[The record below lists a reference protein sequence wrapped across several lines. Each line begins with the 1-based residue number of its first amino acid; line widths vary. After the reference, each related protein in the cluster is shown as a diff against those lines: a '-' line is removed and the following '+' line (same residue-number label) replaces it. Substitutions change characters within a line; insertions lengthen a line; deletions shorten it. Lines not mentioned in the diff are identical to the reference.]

1 MIDWDRFAKQTL
13 ETQPYRWAVTDRLY
27 APADAAALAKT
38 FPGDHFKR
46 LSDYGG
52 EKIFEYESRELIG
65 MGASTISEAA
75 RLSGAWRALA
85 GDLLSRE
92 YRSAMSA
99 LIGMDLSEAPLEV
112 NVFHYPAGGSLGPH
126 PDLSD
131 KIVTHVLYFNES
143 WNDADGGCLTI
154 LGSSDAADVVY
165 TVSPIVG
172 NSAILVRSENSW
184 HAVTPVVKSCQL
196 SRRSLTA
203 TFYRPGSISTM
214 WPPGDHPELHDYPP
228 SRWQRWWKKWTA

>member
-1 MIDWDRFAKQTL
+1 MIDWDRFGQQSL
-13 ETQPYRWAVTDRLY
+13 ETQPYRWAVIDRLY

-38 FPGDHFKR
+38 FPRDHFKR

-65 MGASTISEAA
+65 MGAIGISAA
-75 RLSGAWRALA
+75 DRLSSAWRALA
-85 GDLLSRE
+85 SDLLSRE
-92 YRSAMSA
+92 YRMAMSA
-99 LIGMDLSEAPLEV
+99 LISMDLGEAPLEV

-126 PDLSD
+126 PDLTD

-154 LGSSDAADVVY
+154 LGSSDAADVVA

-172 NSAILVRSENSW
+172 NSAILVRSDNSW
-184 HAVTPVVKSCQL
+184 HAVTPVVRSCRS

-214 WPPGDHPELHDYPP
+214 WPPGDNPQLHDYPP
-228 SRWQRWWKKWTA
+228 SRWARWWKKLKA

>member
-1 MIDWDRFAKQTL
+1 VIDWNQFSRQSLQTH
-13 ETQPYRWAVTDRLY
+13 PYRWAVIDRLY

-38 FPGDHFKR
+38 FPRDHFKR

-52 EKIFEYESRELIG
+52 EKDFEYESRELIG
-65 MGASTISEAA
+65 MGASSISRAA
-75 RLSGAWRALA
+75 WLSDAWRAIA
-85 GDLLSRE
+85 NDLLSRE
-92 YRSAMSA
+92 YRMAMSD
-99 LIGMDLSEAPLEV
+99 LIGIDLTEAPLEV
-112 NVFHYPAGGSLGPH
+112 NVFHYPPGGSLGPH

-154 LGSSDAADVVY
+154 LGSANSSDVVT
-165 TVSPIVG
+165 TVSPLVG
-172 NSAILVRSENSW
+172 NSAILVRSDNSW
-184 HAVTPVVKSCQL
+184 HAVTPVDRRCRA

-214 WPPGDHPELHDYPP
+214 WPPGENPPLHNYPAG
-228 SRWQRWWKKWTA
+228 RWQRWWQKLRA